1 MELDKVRLLV
11 NKIRRLSETNDDGEN
26 DSKLDDLYDEL
37 CNEIEKSN
45 ITVKI
50 VAKMERE
57 VNLNDV
63 DNWEEWL
70 VDGLIESKDDSSPAE
85 LLAKDICNDND
96 SFVYYVNA
104 DCDLDV
110 NVYDQNGKKIYSN
123 KE

>member
-37 CNEIEKSN
+37 CDEIEKSN

-63 DNWEEWL
+63 DNWDEWL

-85 LLAKDICNDND
+85 LLAKDICDDYD
-96 SFVYYVNA
+96 SFVYYVNV

>member
-1 MELDKVRLLV
+1 MALDKIRLLV

-37 CNEIEKSN
+37 CDEIEKSN

-63 DNWEEWL
+63 DNWDEWL

-96 SFVYYVNA
+96 SFVYYGNV

>member
-1 MELDKVRLLV
+1 MALDKIRLLV

-37 CNEIEKSN
+37 CDEIEKSN

-63 DNWEEWL
+63 DNWDEWL

-96 SFVYYVNA
+96 SFVYYVNV

>member
-96 SFVYYVNA
+96 SFVYYVNV

>member
-37 CNEIEKSN
+37 CDEIEKSN

-96 SFVYYVNA
+96 SFVYYVNV

>member
-37 CNEIEKSN
+37 YDEIEKSN

-96 SFVYYVNA
+96 SFVYYVNV

-110 NVYDQNGKKIYSN
+110 NVYDQNGKKICSN